1 MHQCLYFYAFSP
13 GQVSSVFL
21 KPLSETKIP
30 VAWLDT
36 VDLIAWNDG
45 ASFLLLICL
54 NRWSALSARS
64 RWCYGQLIP
73 SSILSIDE
81 VSILIISE
89 LAGGMVCHCCS
100 HGFFSH
106 LCPLLSSTTNCP
118 PASNTALHAGNQTKN
133 LKTSHPTQNSYCCVS
148 RGESATKQ
156 MNPLTN
162 DASIKYTVK
171 KLDISVLS
179 ISSQSSVFNH
189 MHRSRRLTSVP
200 SRSQACP
207 WTLTYYEVFNS
218 FILMYLKCV
227 FQCQMEGKR

>member
-1 MHQCLYFYAFSP
+1 MVLWSIDSLFYSIHRWCL
-13 GQVSSVFL
+13 FL
-21 KPLSETKIP
+21 LSLSLQ
-30 VAWLDT
+30 VAW
-36 VDLIAWNDG
+36 
-45 ASFLLLICL
+45 
-54 NRWSALSARS
+54 
-64 RWCYGQLIP
+64 
-73 SSILSIDE
+73 SSTAATYTDSWL
-81 VSILIISE
+81 
-89 LAGGMVCHCCS
+89 
-100 HGFFSH
+100 FSH

-162 DASIKYTVK
+162 DASLKYTVT

-200 SRSQACP
+200 SRSHACP
-207 WTLTYYEVFNS
+207 LSMDPY
-218 FILMYLKCV
+218 IL
-227 FQCQMEGKR
+227 

>member
-1 MHQCLYFYAFSP
+1 MWLSIFFSNARLSHFHLSASCLGNADAAFIAWLTCRGRVISDQEDNTQTKTLLHMNCTNSCTFTLFSP

-21 KPLSETKIP
+21 KPLSETKIS

-89 LAGGMVCHCCS
+89 LAGGMVFHCCYL
-100 HGFFSH
+100 HWLMAFFH
-106 LCPLLSSTTNCP
+106 IFV
-118 PASNTALHAGNQTKN
+118 H
-133 LKTSHPTQNSYCCVS
+133 Y
-148 RGESATKQ
+148 
-156 MNPLTN
+156 
-162 DASIKYTVK
+162 
-171 KLDISVLS
+171 
-179 ISSQSSVFNH
+179 
-189 MHRSRRLTSVP
+189 SVP
-200 SRSQACP
+200 QQIALLLPILHYMQA
-207 WTLTYYEVFNS
+207 
-218 FILMYLKCV
+218 IK
-227 FQCQMEGKR
+227 QKI